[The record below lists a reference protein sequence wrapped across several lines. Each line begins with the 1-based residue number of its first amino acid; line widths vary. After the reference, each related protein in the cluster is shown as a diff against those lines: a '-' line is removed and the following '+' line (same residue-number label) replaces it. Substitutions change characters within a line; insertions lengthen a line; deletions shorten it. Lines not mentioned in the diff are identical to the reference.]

1 MTRADTFS
9 WFAREIQVSN
19 ETFSDFRLKFQTVLN
34 YWDGSADL
42 HVSENKSQADFSFCF
57 DRSTWFFDPRLI
69 CKQKSELAPIRE
81 IENFG
86 RFKKIKSPVIL
97 KKSAQKIP

>member
-42 HVSENKSQADFSFCF
+42 HVSNYQISGFCF

-69 CKQKSELAPIRE
+69 CKQKSELAPNPE

>member
-1 MTRADTFS
+1 MVQLIYMYR
-9 WFAREIQVSN
+9 II
-19 ETFSDFRLKFQTVLN
+19 
-34 YWDGSADL
+34 
-42 HVSENKSQADFSFCF
+42 KSQADFSFCF

-69 CKQKSELAPIRE
+69 CKQKSELAPNPK